1 MEKNFRQEQRMEG
14 RNLSL
19 SPVQEGGGRLTV
31 QEERTQKI
39 RTEGEGKK
47 KKGRKELIKEAR
59 RESCMDRVKDMDI
72 RVVAGVTGRVY
83 SIGGT

>member
-1 MEKNFRQEQRMEG
+1 MEKNFRQEQRTEG
-14 RNLSL
+14 RNLS
-19 SPVQEGGGRLTV
+19 QCRRGWEIDIA
-31 QEERTQKI
+31 EERTQKI

-72 RVVAGVTGRVY
+72 KVATRVRGRVS
-83 SIGGT
+83 SIDGT

>member
-1 MEKNFRQEQRMEG
+1 MEG

-39 RTEGEGKK
+39 RTEEEGKK